1 MTKPPPRNL
10 TPVLCEHLRKEM
22 QRACEMI
29 AIDHGLVVQAGALR
43 EVNLRHG
50 FNFTVEVGI
59 PLSDGTIFEPRR
71 AIFEVLAVDYGL
83 SPTDF
88 GREFRAN
95 GETFQITGLNP
106 RRPKYPIDAERL
118 PDRSQFK
125 FTAENV
131 VVYLR

>member
-1 MTKPPPRNL
+1 M
-10 TPVLCEHLRKEM
+10 
-22 QRACEMI
+22 
-29 AIDHGLVVQAGALR
+29 
-43 EVNLRHG
+43 RHG

-71 AIFEVLAVDYGL
+71 AIFEVLAADYGL

-106 RRPKYPIDAERL
+106 RRPRYPIDAERL
-118 PDRSQFK
+118 PDRRQFK